1 MRKSLLIAQRDLAA
15 FFDGPMAY
23 ILLTVLLGTW
33 GFFTWWY
40 GAWYPDVFV
49 RKQADL
55 NAFFQTAY
63 WTLFA
68 FIPAV
73 TMRSIAEERRS
84 GTLDVLL
91 TRPVT
96 DAQVVFGKFLACLS
110 LITIAL
116 AATLPY
122 YIGISFLGEVDHGAV
137 WCGYLGLFC
146 MSAAYTAIGV
156 YASSMARNQVEAFLV
171 GTLIILVLHVVLQA
185 LPGNFTGATGEYM
198 RALGTYSHFESLG
211 RGVVDS
217 RDLLYFGS
225 VTFVALVLA
234 EHNLAKRLFNKA

>member
-1 MRKSLLIAQRDLAA
+1 MRKSWLIARRDLAA
-15 FFDGPMAY
+15 YFDGPMAY

-68 FIPAV
+68 FIPAI
-73 TMRSIAEERRS
+73 TMRSLAEERRS

-96 DAQVVFGKFLACLS
+96 DWQVVSGKFLACLV
-110 LITIAL
+110 LVLIAL
-116 AATLPY
+116 GATLPY
-122 YIGISFLGEVDHGAV
+122 YAALVFLGDVDHGAV
-137 WCGYLGLFC
+137 WCGYFGLAC
-146 MSAAYTAIGV
+146 MSAAYCAMGIL
-156 YASSMARNQVEAFLV
+156 ASSLSRNQVESFLV
-171 GTLIILVLHVVLQA
+171 AMLLILFFHVVLLA
-185 LPGNFTGATGEYM
+185 LPGNFTGALGEVL
-198 RALGTYSHFESLG
+198 RALGTSAHFEALS
-211 RGVVDS
+211 RGVIDT

-225 VTFVALVLA
+225 ITLLALVLA
-234 EHNLAKRLFNKA
+234 EHNLAKRLFTRS

>member
-1 MRKSLLIAQRDLAA
+1 MRKSWLIARRDLAA

-23 ILLTVLLGTW
+23 ILLTALLGTW

-68 FIPAV
+68 FIPAI
-73 TMRSIAEERRS
+73 TMRSLAEERRT

-96 DAQVVFGKFLACLS
+96 DRQVVTGKFIAS
-110 LITIAL
+110 LVLVLIAL

-122 YIGISFLGEVDHGAV
+122 YVVLTTLGPVDHGAV
-137 WCGYLGLFC
+137 WCGYLGLAL
-146 MSAAYTAIGV
+146 MSAAYTAIGI
-156 YASSMARNQVEAFLV
+156 YASSLSRNQVESFLV
-171 GTLIILVLHVVLQA
+171 AMLIILLFHVVLVA
-185 LPGNFTGATGEYM
+185 LPANFTGTFGAVLRELGTAAHFE
-198 RALGTYSHFESLG
+198 ALGH
-211 RGVVDS
+211 GVVDT

-225 VTFVALVLA
+225 ITFLALVLA
-234 EHNLAKRLFNKA
+234 EYNLAKRLFTRS

>member
-1 MRKSLLIAQRDLAA
+1 MRKSLLIARRDLAA

-23 ILLTVLLGTW
+23 ILLTVLLSTW

-49 RKQADL
+49 RNQADL

-68 FIPAV
+68 FVPAV

-96 DAQVVFGKFLACLS
+96 DGQVVFGKFLACLA
-110 LITIAL
+110 LLVIAL

-122 YIGISFLGEVDHGAV
+122 YIGLSMLGEVDHGAI

-146 MSAAYTAIGV
+146 MCAAYTAIGI
-156 YASSMARNQVEAFLV
+156 YASSLARNQVEAFLV
-171 GTLIILVLHVVLQA
+171 GTLIILLFHVVLQA
-185 LPGNFTGATGEYM
+185 LPANFTGATGALM
-198 RALGTYSHFESLG
+198 RTLGTAAHFESMG
-211 RGVVDS
+211 RGVVDT

-225 VTFVALVLA
+225 ITFLALVLA